1 MQKKDIRRELNV
13 KLFIQFVINNWPT
26 HQTQYKIIQIAM
38 GLSDKEVWPYLNTL
52 HFVLIVVNPASTPF
66 IEPPYTVLSSLVVR

>member
-13 KLFIQFVINNWPT
+13 KVFTQFVINNCPT

-38 GLSDKEVWPYLNTL
+38 GLSDKEV
-52 HFVLIVVNPASTPF
+52 
-66 IEPPYTVLSSLVVR
+66 